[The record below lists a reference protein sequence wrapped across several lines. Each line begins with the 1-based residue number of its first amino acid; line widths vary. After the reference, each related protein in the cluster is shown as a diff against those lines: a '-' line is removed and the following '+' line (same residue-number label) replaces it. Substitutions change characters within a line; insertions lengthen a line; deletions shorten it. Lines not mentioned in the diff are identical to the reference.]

1 MASCKNSGASH
12 SGKSGVRIAVLL
24 LVVAG
29 CFSGF
34 STAAAQSPS
43 GASVTFETAG
53 PLASGALHADAPAEP
68 IAPAV
73 ITRDAEGRA
82 TVRAVRLGQ
91 PLRIDGALDEALYR
105 DVPSMSEFI
114 QVEPQAGQ
122 AATERTETWVSF
134 DDDYVYVS
142 FRAWDTQIESLI
154 ATEMRRDSPNNWQGN
169 DIVAFIFDTFYDRRN
184 SFTFTMNPLSG
195 RSDGTMVNDRQY
207 SSDWNPVWE
216 TKAGRFDGGWTVE
229 AAVPFKSLRYR
240 PGTTQVWGFNAMRVK
255 RSKNEISTLTRVP
268 PARGQS
274 GFQQAQFAAS
284 LVGIQVPGGGRNLDL
299 KPYAISS
306 VTTNRRATPRVS
318 NDLGAEAGF
327 DVKYA
332 VTQGLVAEL
341 TVNTDFAQVEADE
354 QQVNLT
360 RFSLF
365 FPEKRDFFL
374 ENQGT
379 FSFGGIPVTGSG
391 ASNIN
396 SGFFGSGGSYA
407 PIMFYS
413 RRIGL
418 HEGRE
423 VPLLVG
429 GRLTG
434 RAGRYSLGL
443 LNIQTGDEKQTGARP
458 TNFSVLRLRRDLLRR
473 SSVGLLLTNRSVAMN
488 GTGANQSYGVDGT
501 FAFFE
506 NLEINTYWAQTDTDG
521 LNTRGNTSYRAQLDY
536 PGDRYAVQLEHL
548 RVGDNFNPEVGFLRR
563 DNMVRDYAR
572 FRFSPRPGTRSA
584 IRKYVYDGWVDYI
597 ENTAGRLE
605 TRERAGEFA
614 LEFQNADRFS
624 VNYTNTFEFLPAP
637 FPIGGDVIL
646 PVGSYQFD
654 TLRVGYNLAQQRAL
668 SANLFA
674 EFGTFYNGHKTSF
687 SAARGRVPITNQL
700 SVEPTYSFNHVTL
713 VQGRFNT
720 HLAGSRVTYSMT
732 PLMFVSALLQYN
744 SGINSVSTNARFRW
758 EYRPGSELFVVYNDE
773 RDTHTRSFPSL
784 YNRAFI
790 VKVNRLF
797 RF

>member
-1 MASCKNSGASH
+1 MSDSRNTGRH
-12 SGKSGVRIAVLL
+12 VRIAVLPLTVTVL
-24 LVVAG
+24 LSA
-29 CFSGF
+29 S
-34 STAAAQSPS
+34 STAGAQSPS
-43 GASVTFETAG
+43 DAPATFEAAG
-53 PLASGALHADAPAEP
+53 PSGSAALHADAPPEP
-68 IAPAV
+68 IAPEV
-73 ITRDAEGRA
+73 ITRDGEGRA
-82 TVRAVRLGQ
+82 TVRAVRLNE
-91 PLRIDGALDEALYR
+91 PLRVDGTLEEALYR

-142 FRAWDTQIESLI
+142 FRIWDSQMESLI

-169 DIVAFIFDTFYDRRN
+169 DLVAFIFDTFYDRRN
-184 SFTFTMNPLSG
+184 SFTFTMNPLGG

-284 LVGIQVPGGGRNLDL
+284 LVGIQVPGEGRNLDL

-306 VTTNRRATPRVS
+306 VTTNRTGTPRVS
-318 NDLGAEAGF
+318 NDLGAESGF
-327 DVKYA
+327 DLKYA
-332 VTQGLVAEL
+332 VTQGLVGEL

-379 FSFGGIPVTGSG
+379 FSFGGIPVTSG
-391 ASNIN
+391 GAANFN
-396 SGFFGSGGSYA
+396 SGFFGSGSSYA

-418 HEGRE
+418 NEGRE

-434 RAGRYSLGL
+434 RSGRYSIGL
-443 LNIQTGDEKQTGARP
+443 LNIQTGDEEQTGTQS
-458 TNFSVLRLRRDLLRR
+458 TNFSVVRVKRDVLRR
-473 SSVGLLLTNRSVAMN
+473 SSVGFLLTNRSVGMS
-488 GTGANQSYGVDGT
+488 GTGANRSYGIDGT

-506 NLEINTYWAQTDTDG
+506 NLEINTYWAKTDTNG
-521 LNTRGNTSYRAQLDY
+521 PNTGVNTSYRAQLDY
-536 PGDRYAVQLEHL
+536 PGDRYAVQLERL
-548 RVGDNFNPEVGFLRR
+548 RIGDNFTPEIGFLRR
-563 DNMVRDYAR
+563 DDMARDYAR
-572 FRFSPRPGTRSA
+572 FRFSPRPRRRNA
-584 IRKYVYDGWVDYI
+584 IRKYVYEGWVDYI
-597 ENTAGRLE
+597 ESGLGRLE
-605 TRERAGEFA
+605 SRERAGEFA

-624 VNYTNTFEFLPAP
+624 LNYTNVFEFVPAP
-637 FPIGGDVIL
+637 FPIGGDVVL
-646 PVGSYQFD
+646 PVGAYQFD
-654 TLRVGYNLAQQRAL
+654 TLRVGYNLAQQRTV

-687 SAARGRVPITNQL
+687 TAARGRVPITNQL
-700 SVEPTYSFNHVTL
+700 SVEPTYSFNYVTL
-713 VQGRFNT
+713 VQGRFIT

-744 SGINSVSTNARFRW
+744 SGTNSVSTNARFRW
-758 EYRPGSELFVVYNDE
+758 EYRPGSELFVVYNEE
-773 RDTHTRSFPSL
+773 RDTLTRSFPSL
-784 YNRAFI
+784 NNRAFI

>member
-1 MASCKNSGASH
+1 MRTAENRPSDWG
-12 SGKSGVRIAVLL
+12 ITLL
-24 LVVAG
+24 LTVAG
-29 CFSGF
+29 FLPAFSP
-34 STAAAQSPS
+34 AVAQSPPN
-43 GASVTFETAG
+43 GPATFETPK
-53 PLASGALHADAPAEP
+53 PLTGAALYADAPPEP
-68 IAPAV
+68 IAPDV
-73 ITRDAEGRA
+73 ITRDTEGHA
-82 TVRAVRLGQ
+82 TVRAVRLSQ
-91 PLRIDGALDEALYR
+91 PLRIDGALDESLYR
-105 DVPSMSEFI
+105 DVPSMSDFI

-122 AATERTETWVSF
+122 AATERTEAWVSF

-142 FRAWDTQIESLI
+142 FRAWDTQMESLI

-207 SSDWNPVWE
+207 SGDWNPVWE

-268 PARGQS
+268 PSRGQS

-284 LVGIQVPGGGRNLDL
+284 MVGIQVPGGARNLDL
-299 KPYAISS
+299 KPYAISD
-306 VTTNRRATPRVS
+306 VITNNDATPRVL

-327 DVKYA
+327 DVKYG
-332 VTQGLVAEL
+332 VTQGLVADL

-379 FSFGGIPVTGSG
+379 FSFGGIPVTSG
-391 ASNIN
+391 GAATFNTGFFN
-396 SGFFGSGGSYA
+396 SGTSYA

-418 HEGRE
+418 HEGQE
-423 VPLLVG
+423 VPLHVG

-434 RAGRYSLGL
+434 RAGRYSIGL
-443 LNIQTGDEKQTGARP
+443 LNIQTGDDEPTGARS
-458 TNFSVLRLRRDLLRR
+458 TNFSVVRLKRDVLRR
-473 SSVGLLLTNRSVAMN
+473 SSVGLLFTNRSVGMSAP
-488 GTGANQSYGVDGT
+488 GANRSYGIDGT
-501 FAFFE
+501 FAFYE
-506 NLEINTYWAQTDTDG
+506 NLEINTYWARTDTDG
-521 LNTRGNTSYRAQLDY
+521 QESHDNTSYRAQLDY
-536 PGDRYAVQLEHL
+536 PGDRYAVQLERL
-548 RVGDNFNPEVGFLRR
+548 RIGDNFNPEIGFLRR
-563 DNMVRDYAR
+563 DDMARDYAR
-572 FRFSPRPGTRSA
+572 FRFSPRPGRRTA
-584 IRKYVYDGWVDYI
+584 IRKYVYEGWLDYI
-597 ENTAGRLE
+597 ENSSGRLE
-605 TRERAGEFA
+605 TRERAAEFA

-624 VNYTNTFEFLPAP
+624 VNYTNWFEFLPEP

-646 PVGSYQFD
+646 PVGSYHFD
-654 TLRVGYNLAQQRAL
+654 TFRIGYNLAQQRPV
-668 SANLFA
+668 SANVFA

-687 SAARGRVPITNQL
+687 TASRGRVPITNQL

-713 VQGRFNT
+713 VQGEFTT
-720 HLAGSRVTYSMT
+720 HLVGSRVTYSMT

-744 SGINSVSTNARFRW
+744 TGTNTVSTNARFRW
-758 EYRPGSELFVVYNDE
+758 EYRPGSELFVVYNEE
-773 RDTHTRSFPSL
+773 RDTLTPGSSSL
-784 YNRAFI
+784 NNRAFI